1 MWFCLF
7 FFFFQAEDGIRDVA
21 VTGVQTCALPISSG
35 FSPRSRSPWS
45 SSALRSR
52 ACPPRWISRKACCS
66 STTRRSSGSSAARD
80 ASTVADELLIPI
92 AADTDVVT
100 ARQRGRDLAAEAGF
114 SSGDQTVIAAAISE
128 IARNIL
134 MYAKRGEVSLPL
146 VANGDRPGAVVVA
159 RDQGPGI
166 RDVERALEDGY
177 STSGGLGLGLPGA
190 RRLMDDFDV
199 SSSAGKGTTVTMK
212 KWRRMNA

>member
-1 MWFCLF
+1 
-7 FFFFQAEDGIRDVA
+7 
-21 VTGVQTCALPISSG
+21 
-35 FSPRSRSPWS
+35 
-45 SSALRSR
+45 
-52 ACPPRWISRKACCS
+52 
-66 STTRRSSGSSAARD
+66 
-80 ASTVADELLIPI
+80 VADELRIPVT
-92 AADTDVVT
+92 ADVDVVN
-100 ARQRGRDLAAEAGF
+100 ARQKGRELAAQAGF

-134 MYAKRGEVSLPL
+134 NYAKRGEVVLS
-146 VANGDRPGAVVVA
+146 VVTNGDRQGVIVVA

-166 RDVERALEDGY
+166 PDVQRALEDGY

-199 SSSAGKGTTVTMK
+199 TSSVGKGTTVTMK

>member
-1 MWFCLF
+1 M
-7 FFFFQAEDGIRDVA
+7 
-21 VTGVQTCALPISSG
+21 
-35 FSPRSRSPWS
+35 
-45 SSALRSR
+45 
-52 ACPPRWISRKACCS
+52 
-66 STTRRSSGSSAARD
+66 
-80 ASTVADELLIPI
+80 ADELRIPVT
-92 AADTDVVT
+92 ADVDVVT
-100 ARQRGRDLAAEAGF
+100 ARQRGRELAAQAGF

-134 MYAKRGEVSLPL
+134 NYAKRGEILLSV
-146 VANGDRPGAVVVA
+146 VTNGDRQGVIVVA

-166 RDVERALEDGY
+166 PDVQRALEDGY

-199 SSSAGKGTTVTMK
+199 TSGVGKGTTVTMK

>member
-1 MWFCLF
+1 
-7 FFFFQAEDGIRDVA
+7 
-21 VTGVQTCALPISSG
+21 
-35 FSPRSRSPWS
+35 
-45 SSALRSR
+45 
-52 ACPPRWISRKACCS
+52 
-66 STTRRSSGSSAARD
+66 
-80 ASTVADELLIPI
+80 VADDLLIPI

-100 ARQRGRDLAAEAGF
+100 ARQRGRDLAAQAGF

-134 MYAKRGEVSLPL
+134 NYAKRGEISLS
-146 VANGDRPGAVVVA
+146 VVTNGDRRGVVIVA

-166 RDVERALEDGY
+166 RDVARALEDGY

-199 SSSAGKGTTVTMK
+199 TSVVGEGTTVTMK
-212 KWRRMNA
+212 KWRRASA

>member
-1 MWFCLF
+1 VAYELRIPVT
-7 FFFFQAEDGIRDVA
+7 ADV
-21 VTGVQTCALPISSG
+21 
-35 FSPRSRSPWS
+35 
-45 SSALRSR
+45 
-52 ACPPRWISRKACCS
+52 
-66 STTRRSSGSSAARD
+66 
-80 ASTVADELLIPI
+80 
-92 AADTDVVT
+92 DVVN
-100 ARQRGRDLAAEAGF
+100 ARQKGRELAAQAGF

-134 MYAKRGEVSLPL
+134 NYAKRGEVLLS
-146 VANGDRPGAVVVA
+146 VVTNGDRQGVIVVA

-166 RDVERALEDGY
+166 PDVQRALEDGY

-199 SSSAGKGTTVTMK
+199 TSSAGKGTTVTMK